1 MDYKQQFGQ
10 LDPKLKEVYERVMGT
25 SVASVPKASPVPPD
39 ISQHLASPK
48 PVTPTP
54 VAPISEPESPLP
66 AGGHQM
72 PQAPTAPQTQTQAIS
87 VKPHGH
93 ISPIVWILGGLTFVV
108 VYALAWVKIF
118 NLKLP
123 FAP

>member
-25 SVASVPKASPVPPD
+25 SVSSNSKASPVLPQQPATPPTPVQMQ
-39 ISQHLASPK
+39 QHATPIPQPESPK
-48 PVTPTP
+48 P
-54 VAPISEPESPLP
+54 
-66 AGGHQM
+66 QM
-72 PQAPTAPQTQTQAIS
+72 PQTPITPQPQSPTQAVL

-93 ISPIVWILGGLTFVV
+93 ISPMVWILGGFTFVII
-108 VYALAWVKIF
+108 YALAWVKIF

>member
-25 SVASVPKASPVPPD
+25 SVSSAPKASAAPSPQPTAPPPVQPQ
-39 ISQHLASPK
+39 QHTASIPQPENQK
-48 PVTPTP
+48 P
-54 VAPISEPESPLP
+54 
-66 AGGHQM
+66 QM
-72 PQAPTAPQTQTQAIS
+72 PQASTAPSPQTQTQAVS
-87 VKPHGH
+87 EKPHVH
-93 ISPIVWILGGLTFVV
+93 ISPVVWILGGVTFVII
-108 VYALAWVKIF
+108 YALAWVKIF

>member
-1 MDYKQQFGQ
+1 MDAKQQFGQ

-25 SVASVPKASPVPPD
+25 SVASSPKASPVPP
-39 ISQHLASPK
+39 QQ
-48 PVTPTP
+48 PVAPTP
-54 VAPISEPESPLP
+54 VAIPQPENPP
-66 AGGHQM
+66 PTGGRQM
-72 PQAPTAPQTQTQAIS
+72 PQAPITPQPQSPTQAVS

-93 ISPIVWILGGLTFVV
+93 ISSMVWILGGFTFVII
-108 VYALAWVKIF
+108 YALAWVKIF

>member
-25 SVASVPKASPVPPD
+25 SVSSAPKA
-39 ISQHLASPK
+39 
-48 PVTPTP
+48 PTP
-54 VAPISEPESPLP
+54 PSPQPAPIPQPESPPP

-87 VKPHGH
+87 EKPHGH
-93 ISPIVWILGGLTFVV
+93 ISPVVWLLGGLTFVII
-108 VYALAWVKIF
+108 YALAWVKIF